1 MLENDLNMLYAE
13 WDDAISDNLGC
24 EILVSSGI
32 YDFIVTKFERGRFE
46 GNEKIPPCN
55 KAILTLRILTWEG
68 SAFCKTEL
76 ILHRSLEW
84 RLSSFFRCIGE
95 KRMGVPYTMNWDHVR
110 GARGCAKF
118 DVQIYIDSDGNDRG
132 ENVVT
137 EYFDK
142 IPDEQLFT

>member
-1 MLENDLNMLYAE
+1 MLENDLNMLYVDRDSE
-13 WDDAISDNLGC
+13 ISNNLGG
-24 EILVSSGI
+24 EILVPSGK
-32 YDFIVTKFERGRFE
+32 YDFIVTEFERGRFE

-55 KAILTLRILTWEG
+55 KAILTLKILTWEG
-68 SAFCKTEL
+68 LAFCRTEL

-95 KRMGVPYTMNWDHVR
+95 KRMGVPYTMNWDYVL

-118 DVQIYIDSDGNDRG
+118 DVQIYIDSDGNERG
-132 ENVVT
+132 ENVLT
-137 EYFDK
+137 EYFDG